1 MMNSTNSPVR
11 DRLSYLNEQL
21 ARINQE
27 WHRQNYT
34 SLLQFHVDALPT
46 LMNAQRCGIFLLDPD
61 AKRVFSKAGTGI
73 REGEIEVPMDHS
85 IAGRCIR
92 TGASIIVND
101 TRNHPDFHAETD
113 DHTGFRTRNLLCSPI
128 VSSTDRGVCGAV
140 EVLNKHQGDFD
151 EADQAKMERIAEVL
165 SIVLD
170 NVLLNE
176 QIVAVTNRLSSE
188 VDKVWSGYLSDFTL
202 VAESPAMRNLME
214 MIKAVSA
221 TPVDIHLR
229 GEHGVGKEVIARM
242 IHAASDRHEQPFVA
256 VNCAAIP
263 PHLFES
269 EFFGYEAGAF
279 NGTTGARPGH
289 LESTRGGLLFLDEVG
304 SLNPA
309 SQELLLRGLEA
320 MKGYRLGGKALTQY
334 DFRLISASHDNLRGL
349 VDEGRFREDL
359 YYRLFAVEIE
369 VPPLRRRREDIAPL
383 AHSLVAEF
391 ARRFDK
397 PVAGFAPETLGR
409 FERYHWPGNVRQLRQ
424 EIERMVALVP
434 PGEVIQ
440 PHLCSEELLA
450 GTADIR
456 VPPLEDQS
464 DLSLP
469 NRVAELEIR
478 LLKRAIKEA
487 RGNKVRAAHLLGI
500 TRQGLYKKL
509 KRYHLEEAL
518 ETR

>member
-1 MMNSTNSPVR
+1 MDSSRSPIR
-11 DRLSYLNEQL
+11 DRLSYLNDQL
-21 ARINQE
+21 GQINRE
-27 WHRQNYT
+27 WHRENYT
-34 SLLQFHVDALPT
+34 SLLQFHVEALPQ
-46 LMNAQRCGIFLLDPD
+46 LMNAERCGIFILDPD

-73 REGEIEVPMDHS
+73 REREIEVPMDHS

-92 TGASIIVND
+92 DGESVIVND
-101 TRNHPDFHAETD
+101 THNHPDFHAETD
-113 DHTGFRTRNLLCSPI
+113 DHTGFRTRNILCTPI

-140 EVLNKHQGDFD
+140 EVLNTRDGSDFD
-151 EADQAKMERIAEVL
+151 EADRAKMERVADVL
-165 SIVLD
+165 SIVID

-176 QIVAVTNRLSSE
+176 QIVEVTNRLSGE
-188 VDKVWSGYLSDFTL
+188 VDKLWSGYLRDFTL
-202 VAESPAMRNLME
+202 VAQSPAMRGLME

-229 GEHGVGKEVIARM
+229 GEQGVGKEVIARM
-242 IHAASDRHEQPFVA
+242 IHAASDRNEGPFVA
-256 VNCAAIP
+256 VNCASIP

-269 EFFGYEAGAF
+269 DFFGYEAGAF
-279 NGTTGARPGH
+279 NGAASSRPGH
-289 LESTRGGLLFLDEVG
+289 FENATGGLLFLDEAG
-304 SLNPA
+304 SLTSEA
-309 SQELLLRGLEA
+309 QTALLRGLTA
-320 MKGYRLGGKALTQY
+320 MEGYRIGGQAPRKY
-334 DFRLISASHDNLRGL
+334 DFRLVSADHDNLRAL

-359 YYRLFAVEIE
+359 YHRLFAVEIE

-383 AHSLVAEF
+383 AHSMVEEF
-391 ARRFDK
+391 ATRFGK
-397 PVAGFAPETLGR
+397 PVAGLAPETLGR

-424 EIERMVALVP
+424 EIERMVALVN
-434 PGEVIQ
+434 PGEAIL

-478 LLKRAIKEA
+478 LLKRALKEA

-509 KRYHLEEAL
+509 KRYHLEQAL
-518 ETR
+518 EAV